1 MVLIYSHAENYSGVE
16 FRGVRMHDVRVNSR
30 AAEMVQYSAGHG
42 RVNESTLWNLG
53 MVAWTC
59 NPSAE
64 EAETG
69 GSLRLAGQPGEPSSW
84 ASGWV
89 RDLVSKTMV
98 GWEWERHQVLLLGT
112 PMHIHTCTNRVPVYT
127 WVPPTPPYKPHY
139 LTHNTGPIMMLIYSL
154 QL

>member
-1 MVLIYSHAENYSGVE
+1 VVLIYSHAENYSGVE

-69 GSLRLAGQPGEPSSW
+69 GSLRLAGQPGEPSSR

-98 GWEWERHQVLLLGT
+98 GWEWERHQVSLLGT
-112 PMHIHTCTNRVPVYT
+112 HMHIHVLNVCLCTHGCLPPPIQTTVPDTQYRAN
-127 WVPPTPPYKPHY
+127 HDA
-139 LTHNTGPIMMLIYSL
+139 NI
-154 QL
+154 